1 MQSKGLKL
9 AENALTWKEFQT
21 LLRREIRKTES
32 RTVSRKLQNEIQT
45 GKKKLTNLHLNSV
58 FIGTLCISF
67 VPDDLLSCRFSI
79 VLIGPLVSGRVLLF
93 SLNAVQSASVYQR
106 LWDACMKPGRTW
118 LSCSQFS
125 GTTNVYLHVCSYIS
139 LYLTMCW
146 EGDNCHYTVE
156 WAPGISYLTERC
168 VLKNFKTASK
178 FWSWTLTRENRQ
190 VC

>member
-67 VPDDLLSCRFSI
+67 VPDDLLSCRF
-79 VLIGPLVSGRVLLF
+79 
-93 SLNAVQSASVYQR
+93 
-106 LWDACMKPGRTW
+106 
-118 LSCSQFS
+118 
-125 GTTNVYLHVCSYIS
+125 
-139 LYLTMCW
+139 
-146 EGDNCHYTVE
+146 
-156 WAPGISYLTERC
+156 
-168 VLKNFKTASK
+168 
-178 FWSWTLTRENRQ
+178 
-190 VC
+190 